1 MTGTAAQQ
9 AERLALLVLS
19 AASGAVDTFTFL
31 CLGKVFAGV
40 MTGNLVLIGVSV
52 ATSDGTQAIRA
63 LAALAYYCA
72 GVATAALIA
81 DRLPRRTVLAGEAV
95 LLTLSATCWALATDR
110 SGTLLWALLV
120 TNALAM
126 GLQARTWGTPTTYFT
141 GTLTG
146 LAGQFGLGTEE
157 RWAAG
162 RLAAVVAGALLVA
175 ALLRWHTSAA
185 GLAPVALVILA
196 MAVARGPTDGAT

>member
-63 LAALAYYCA
+63 LAALAGYCA

-141 GTLTG
+141 GTSPAWPVSSG
-146 LAGQFGLGTEE
+146 WAPKNAGQRAGSPPWSPGHCWWPPCCAGTPRRRGWP
-157 RWAAG
+157 RW
-162 RLAAVVAGALLVA
+162 
-175 ALLRWHTSAA
+175 RW
-185 GLAPVALVILA
+185 
-196 MAVARGPTDGAT
+196 